1 MADSKRETSET
12 ITRQSTEPDYQVAL
26 KFIND
31 YLEFTNDRKSD
42 IGLIEWVNSRKDLTV
57 EFKSELKRILDEAE
71 KEDPELGLGFNPILD
86 AQDSPDRFLLD
97 STDYEFLIV
106 KGEDWTEFRLTLKIK
121 LVDNKWLVDGAGIIN
136 VPEKKRMK
144 R

>member
-121 LVDNKWLVDGAGIIN
+121 LGLHL
-136 VPEKKRMK
+136 
-144 R
+144 